1 MEDLTEEQVIE
12 IAQKFFPNMSPEQIL
27 GAFNEMK
34 QASGTNNYE
43 TVLLIQ
49 KMMQDDKSA
58 AEGGQFPGVVARL
71 RGRR

>member
-1 MEDLTEEQVIE
+1 MEDLTEEQVLE
-12 IAQKFFPNMSPEQIL
+12 IAKPIFPNFSPEQIL

-49 KMMQDDKSA
+49 KMMQGDKAA
-58 AEGGQFPGVVARL
+58 AEGGQFPGLISRL
-71 RGRR
+71 RGRK